1 MDISAK
7 KFVRLLKADQ
17 PAEVRAAAFTVL
29 GELGVK
35 DAEASAE
42 LLEALDDASDT
53 VRIAAIQTAGKLKT
67 AKALPL
73 LLERIKSGGEEAN
86 LSADAAAKLGT
97 EGVKGLQA
105 LMHTVVPGV
114 RRYIASALTS
124 AAAGAEA
131 GVTVLLDKDPQIA
144 TAGANA
150 IIGRIPHLPTDRKSA
165 LVKELV
171 AVATSK
177 KTKLPP
183 SSELP
188 IVRVLAALNDPAAAD
203 ALWDRTLPPH
213 PADVRALA
221 LQAIGGW
228 VKSPAKE
235 QWRRLFAC
243 AADSEFRVAAPAL
256 MILDRLPVS
265 DKQLDDWVALLRAPD
280 LAARRLAMEKVG
292 DRDAAE
298 VVAGLMEQM
307 THPDRGVRD
316 AARARLAKLDLGR
329 KALAKAVVAAG
340 TTEEMWS
347 LARSVAPFVGS
358 FPKEVRDQL
367 LKQAFAYIEAD
378 DHRSDPLLFLLRE
391 ADAPGLRDRVHEQGV
406 ARRKKKDY
414 ETALK
419 YLKLLARDPA
429 VGFPVRLELAM
440 VGLKQSAKDVAGDSR
455 ANDPS
460 LRQFEHVLAHSAD
473 EVVKAIE
480 KAKWLDEEDL
490 YYLGFHFAERFG
502 TEKEFGAAVLKLV
515 TKSAPRSKLASAAKN
530 KLKSVAAD

>member
-1 MDISAK
+1 MDISVK
-7 KFVRLLKADQ
+7 RLVRLLKADQ

-35 DAEASAE
+35 DTEASAE
-42 LLEALDDASDT
+42 LLASLDDDSDA
-53 VRIAAIQTAGKLKT
+53 VRVAAIQTVGKLKT
-67 AKALPL
+67 AKALPV

-86 LSADAAAKLGT
+86 LSADAAAKLGA

-124 AAAGAEA
+124 AAAGPEA
-131 GVTVLLDKDPQIA
+131 GVTVLLDKDPQTA
-144 TAGANA
+144 AAGANA
-150 IIGRIPHLPTDRKSA
+150 IIGRIPTLPPDRKSA

-171 AVATSK
+171 SVASSK
-177 KTKLPP
+177 KTRLPP

-203 ALWDRTLPPH
+203 ALWERTLPPH
-213 PADVRALA
+213 SVEVRAQS
-221 LQAIGGW
+221 LQAVGGW
-228 VKSPAKE
+228 TKTPTKD

-243 AADSEFRVAAPAL
+243 ATDAEFRVAALAL

-265 DKQLDDWVALLRAPD
+265 DKQLVDWVALLRAPD
-280 LAARRLAMEKVG
+280 LAARRLAMEKIG
-292 DRDAAE
+292 DRDTAE
-298 VVAGLMEQM
+298 VAAGLMDQLS
-307 THPDRGVRD
+307 HPDRTVCVMARD
-316 AARARLAKLDLGR
+316 RLAKLDHGR
-329 KALAKAVVAAG
+329 KALAKAVLAA
-340 TTEEMWS
+340 TTMEEAWS
-347 LARSVAPFVGS
+347 LARSVAPFVGT
-358 FPKEVRDQL
+358 FPKDVREQL
-367 LKQAFAYIEAD
+367 VKQAFAFIEVE
-378 DHRSDPLLFLLRE
+378 DHRYDPLLFLLRE
-391 ADAPGLRDRVHEQGV
+391 ADAAGLRDRIHEQGV

-440 VGLKQSAKDVAGDSR
+440 VGLKQSVKEVAGDAR
-455 ANDPS
+455 ANDPC
-460 LRQFEHVLAHSAD
+460 LRQFEHILAHNAD
-473 EVVKAIE
+473 EVVSTIE

-490 YYLGFHFAERFG
+490 FYVGFHFAERFG
-502 TEKEFGAAVLKLV
+502 HEKDFGAAMLKLV
-515 TKSAPRSKLASAAKN
+515 TKTAPRSKLAAAAKN